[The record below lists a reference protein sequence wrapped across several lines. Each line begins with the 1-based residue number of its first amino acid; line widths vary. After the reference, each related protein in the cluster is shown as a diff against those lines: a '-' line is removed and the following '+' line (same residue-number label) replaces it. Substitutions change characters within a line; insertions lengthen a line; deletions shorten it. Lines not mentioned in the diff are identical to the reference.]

1 MKIGI
6 SSLEYAGLPLEEVLK
21 KANSFGVEYIELGIT
36 DYGISISGMP
46 STNALLEK
54 HSIKVSA
61 LYSDDATGL
70 ESKLEMS
77 RAVGA
82 DYLVIG
88 SDLNIE
94 TNESRKM
101 SLDAFRAKLERCLKV
116 AEKERVILGIENHVL
131 GINRTAKGLAEILDS
146 VDSPFLKLVYDPG
159 NFYNAGQEGF
169 PHGLQLLRKHLAYV
183 HVKDSM
189 TYEATLHGDDVRVL
203 HRAGIDAVSVPVG
216 RGAVNWEGIIQSL
229 REDGYDGFMILE
241 PHMRP
246 GQMDQA
252 FIHGVAYLKGKLA

>member
-1 MKIGI
+1 VKIGI

-21 KANSFGVEYIELGIT
+21 KANRFGVEHVELGIQE
-36 DYGISISGMP
+36 YGITISGMA
-46 STNALLEK
+46 STNALLK
-54 HSIKVSA
+54 KYGIKVSG
-61 LYSDDATGL
+61 LSTDDATGL
-70 ESKLEMS
+70 EAKLEMS

-88 SDLNIE
+88 PAFNIE

-101 SLDAFRAKLERCLKV
+101 SLDAFRARLEKCLKV
-116 AEKERVILGIENHVL
+116 AEKERVILGIENHLL
-131 GINRTAKGLAEILDS
+131 GIFRTAKGLAGILDS
-146 VDSPFLKLVYDPG
+146 VDSPFLKLVYDPD

-169 PHGLQLLRKHLAYV
+169 PHALQLLRKHVAYV

-189 TYEATLHGDDVRVL
+189 TYEAALHGNDVRVL
-203 HRAGIDAVSVPVG
+203 HRAGIDAVCVPVG

-246 GQMDQA
+246 NQMDQA
-252 FIHGVAYLKGKLA
+252 FIDGIAYLKGKLA